1 MRLVICAHQVS
12 SFCCLYPKIVS
23 QPGVINKM
31 DANKKMSASGPW
43 FQAIAC
49 AKALKE
55 PGFGPGAS
63 PED

>member
-23 QPGVINKM
+23 QPGVINKPLLIT
-31 DANKKMSASGPW
+31 DRAASGPW

-49 AKALKE
+49 VKALKE
-55 PGFGPGAS
+55 PGFGPVIS